1 MFAKQSKEQKSL
13 GVYLRLVKRRHIMTG
28 ALMDESL
35 MLLSSGSRKTPVLP
49 QLISDCSLVEG
60 LLMEKWRES

>member
-1 MFAKQSKEQKSL
+1 
-13 GVYLRLVKRRHIMTG
+13 
-28 ALMDESL
+28 MDESL

-60 LLMEKWRES
+60 LLMEKWRQVDGGVIAQPLESQEPAAVS